1 MTRLITA
8 HTGELTG
15 DELAAIRRL
24 LDEAFDG
31 DFSEDDWE
39 HGLGGTHVLVL
50 EGEDDVIAHGS
61 LVMRRLLHG
70 ERSLRAGYVEGV
82 AVRLDRRRAGHAS
95 TVMAALEALAP
106 AYDLLALSS
115 SEDGV
120 PFYEARGWQLWR
132 GPTAVLAPE
141 RHRADARRRRRRLR
155 HPRRSCAR
163 PRRTPRL
170 RLAPRRRLVTLRPAA
185 GSDHGSGHCGTCT

>member
-1 MTRLITA
+1 M
-8 HTGELTG
+8 
-15 DELAAIRRL
+15 
-24 LDEAFDG
+24 
-31 DFSEDDWE
+31 
-39 HGLGGTHVLVL
+39 
-50 EGEDDVIAHGS
+50 IAHGS

-120 PFYEARGWQLWR
+120 PFYESRGWQRVARPDL
-132 GPTAVLAPE
+132 GADPE
-141 RHRADARRRRRRLR
+141 RHRAHAGRRRQRLR
-155 HPRRSCAR
+155 EVAGPPTSTSTVRSPATGDPATSGEVR
-163 PRRTPRL
+163 S
-170 RLAPRRRLVTLRPAA
+170 AA
-185 GSDHGSGHCGTCT
+185 GR